1 MGSHWSWLHRKKERK
16 SRRMQV
22 IKGTEMGSAVSGQID
37 ASLELNPDMYMYC
50 VIYLEHKT

>member
-1 MGSHWSWLHRKKERK
+1 
-16 SRRMQV
+16 MQV